1 MFLAAFSTDTYMLSL
16 GTQLIISNQNKAFF
30 AVLTLSSTDKLK
42 KFLQLYIDDSLHA
55 KKRLDVAT
63 FATNMNFKLLF

>member
-1 MFLAAFSTDTYMLSL
+1 MFLAAFSTDTYMLSF
-16 GTQLIISNQNKAFF
+16 GTQLIISNQNKTFF

-63 FATNMNFKLLF
+63 FAINMNFKLLF

>member
-1 MFLAAFSTDTYMLSL
+1 MLSL

-42 KFLQLYIDDSLHA
+42 KFLQLYIDDSLRA

-63 FATNMNFKLLF
+63 LQQT